1 MEHSMS
7 GGVIKN
13 YETKTIA
20 KVIINSETVWCL
32 CNQPCF
38 EGDKVVLEKGN
49 GVVQEIRYNVT
60 AKNSPIPF
68 SLMKEIIG
76 FEE

>member
-1 MEHSMS
+1 MS

-20 KVIINSETVWCL
+20 KVMVDSEIVWCL

-38 EGDKVVLEKGN
+38 EGDSVILEKGK
-49 GVVQEIRYNVT
+49 GVIVEVRYNVT
-60 AKNSPIPF
+60 IKNSPVPF
-68 SLMKEIIG
+68 AVMKEIIG